1 MRTLLVIKSSLFN
14 GSGQSSQLADAFAA
28 CWRECNPDGR
38 VLCRDLALETVP
50 HLDAEAFKGFQT
62 DPTERTPQQH
72 AAAAVSDSLI
82 AELKSADEVAVGLP
96 MYNFSVPSTFKAWMD
111 HIARAGV
118 TFRYTE
124 NGPEGLIKDKPLYVL
139 AARGGQYQGTEM
151 DTQTP
156 LLRLFFNMLG
166 IRDIRF
172 AYAEGLAMGAEQ
184 AERSRAQA
192 TEAIEQLAAREIV
205 EERLS

>member
-1 MRTLLVIKSSLFN
+1 MKTLLVIKSSLFN
-14 GSGQSSQLADAFAA
+14 GSGQSSQLVDAFAA
-28 CWRECNPDGR
+28 RWHEINPDGR

-50 HLDAEAFKGFQT
+50 HLDAEAFRGFQA
-62 DPTERTPQQH
+62 DPAERTPQQH
-72 AAAAVSDSLI
+72 AATAVSDSLI

-111 HIARAGV
+111 HVARAGV

-124 NGPEGLIKDKPLYVL
+124 NGPVGLIDDKPLYVF
-139 AARGGQYQGTEM
+139 AARGGQYEGTEM

-156 LLRLFFNMLG
+156 LVRMFFSMLG

-172 AYAEGLAMGAEQ
+172 TYAEGLAMGPEQAEQ
-184 AERSRAQA
+184 ARAQA
-192 TEAIEQLAAREIV
+192 VEAIERLAA
-205 EERLS
+205 

>member
-1 MRTLLVIKSSLFN
+1 MKTLLVIKSSLFN
-14 GSGQSSQLADAFAA
+14 GQGQSSQLADAFAA
-28 CWRECNPDGR
+28 RWRENNPNGR

-50 HLDAEAFKGFQT
+50 HLDAEAFKGFQA
-62 DPTERTPQQH
+62 DPAERTPQQH
-72 AAAAVSDSLI
+72 AAVAVSDSLI
-82 AELKSADEVAVGLP
+82 AELRSADELALGLP

-111 HIARAGV
+111 HVARAGV

-124 NGPEGLIKDKPLYVL
+124 NGPEGLIDDKPLYVF

-156 LLRLFFNMLG
+156 LVRMFFSMLG

-172 AYAEGLAMGAEQ
+172 TYAEGLAMGPEQ
-184 AERSRAQA
+184 AEQSRAQA
-192 TEAIEQLAAREIV
+192 VEAIERLAA
-205 EERLS
+205 

>member
-14 GSGQSSQLADAFAA
+14 GQGQSSRLADAFAA
-28 CWRECNPDGR
+28 RWRENNPEGR
-38 VLCRDLALETVP
+38 VLCRDLALEPVA
-50 HLDAEAFKGFQT
+50 HLSAEAFKGFQA
-62 DPTERTPQQH
+62 DPAERTPQQH

-82 AELKSADEVAVGLP
+82 AELRSADEVALGLP
-96 MYNFSVPSTFKAWMD
+96 MYNFSVPSTLKAWMD
-111 HIARAGV
+111 HVARAGV

-124 NGPEGLIKDKPLYVL
+124 NGPEGLVADKPLYVF

-156 LLRLFFNMLG
+156 LVRLFFNMLG

-172 AYAEGLAMGAEQ
+172 TYAEGLALGEEQ
-184 AERSRAQA
+184 ADQARARA
-192 TEAIEQLAAREIV
+192 VEAIEQLAA
-205 EERLS
+205 